1 MKGIKNG
8 IAQNEAQEVNK
19 RLLKELSRLR
29 IKKKFKKRILTL
41 DGFDYKELKIARP
54 SLILSKKL
62 RYSVVEWLYIINSKL
77 GGASST
83 LYHSIFLFDSFCA
96 KA

>member
-29 IKKKFKKRILTL
+29 IKKKFKRRILTL

-62 RYSVVEWLYIINSKL
+62 RYSVVEW
-77 GGASST
+77 
-83 LYHSIFLFDSFCA
+83 
-96 KA
+96 